1 MSCRFLA
8 AVTVVAGLALAT
20 APAIAQQPHPGG
32 PGSKAAPTLPP
43 PPPSGPESHALPTP
57 PPPPSGPGVLGETP
71 LSVDAMVAGVNSR
84 LDDAVGYAYT
94 IARNGQVVA
103 EDGVGQAR
111 RAVDGTRAF
120 TPTTRLEV
128 MSVTKNMTA
137 IALLKLLQAEAVSID
152 SPIARWLPLD
162 WPKAGGFKR
171 ASQTPITFRHLL
183 THTSGVNQAIVA
195 APPGSGV
202 GNSWSGLRALVALGA
217 TPNAAPDNYKNANY
231 ALMRVLIPR
240 LTGQRV
246 VTEQRAY
253 KRYLLWL
260 NEAVFEPSGVA
271 SVSCWESDDSNA
283 ALTYNVADPAA
294 AGWLVERE
302 GAERVHCGGHTGLHL
317 SSRDLARVLVHL
329 RHTTALLPADARA
342 AMLADRLGWNEGSN
356 NGDGRTDTLNVWW
369 HGGDGDF
376 NGGREIHTCV
386 MALPQ
391 GYEAALVV
399 NSQPGGA
406 CGVLLDSYKEAAAG

>member
-57 PPPPSGPGVLGETP
+57 PRPPSGPGVLGETP

-103 EDGVGQAR
+103 EAGVGQAR

-260 NEAVFEPSGVA
+260 NESVFEPSGVA
-271 SVSCWESDDSNA
+271 SVSCWESV
-283 ALTYNVADPAA
+283 T
-294 AGWLVERE
+294 
-302 GAERVHCGGHTGLHL
+302 
-317 SSRDLARVLVHL
+317 
-329 RHTTALLPADARA
+329 
-342 AMLADRLGWNEGSN
+342 
-356 NGDGRTDTLNVWW
+356 RTP
-369 HGGDGDF
+369 
-376 NGGREIHTCV
+376 R
-386 MALPQ
+386 
-391 GYEAALVV
+391 
-399 NSQPGGA
+399 
-406 CGVLLDSYKEAAAG
+406 